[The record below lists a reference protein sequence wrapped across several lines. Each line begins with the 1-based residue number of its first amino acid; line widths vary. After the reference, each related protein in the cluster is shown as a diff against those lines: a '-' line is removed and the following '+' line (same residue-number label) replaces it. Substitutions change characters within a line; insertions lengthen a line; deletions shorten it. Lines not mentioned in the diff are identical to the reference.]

1 MENANKLL
9 VASLLTKIKDKSYE
23 GEYNHELVIPL
34 HKLKTLL
41 CDEFGVNPSD
51 IKIPTKADKD
61 FYSWLHKD

>member
-9 VASLLTKIKDKSYE
+9 VASLLTKIKDKGYE
-23 GEYNHELVIPL
+23 GEYNQELVIPL